1 MTSQEKL
8 ELIQEIADEA
18 KAQRI
23 ETVDLRGKTVMWDA
37 FLVCSGTSDVHVRS
51 IADRIEEQ
59 MRNHKAKASHVE
71 GRSSGWVLLDF
82 GDVACHVMR
91 EDERQYYDLESLWQT
106 APKRP
111 DILT

>member
-59 MRNHKAKASHVE
+59 MRNHKEKRATLKEEAAVGFFLILEMSLAMSCAKTS
-71 GRSSGWVLLDF
+71 GSTTISSRF
-82 GDVACHVMR
+82 G
-91 EDERQYYDLESLWQT
+91 
-106 APKRP
+106 KRRRNAR
-111 DILT
+111 TS